1 MNPSARNEQYLAHP
15 DPWGTTPAATV
26 VAEVASAMEAGLGA
40 GAAVDL
46 GCGDGRHSRW
56 LAGLGW
62 RVDAIDVDEDVI
74 ASARDRD
81 SDDGRAGHVDW
92 IAADALSWSPSAAVD
107 LVVIGF
113 VHLPLE
119 RLRQVIARA
128 AGWLALGGH
137 LLFVGHA
144 AENLQRGVGGPKD
157 PSTLPTIEDLAA
169 GAAGLRV
176 LSLRHEL
183 RPAGTATAVDAVLHA
198 TTWD

>member
-1 MNPSARNEQYLAHP
+1 MNPSVPSEQYLAHP

-26 VAEVASAMEAGLGA
+26 VAEVASAMESGLGV

-62 RVDAIDVDEDVI
+62 QVDAIDVDENVI
-74 ASARDRD
+74 ASARERD
-81 SDDGRAGHVDW
+81 SDDGRTGHVDW
-92 IAADALSWSPSAAVD
+92 ISGDALTWSPSGQVE

-128 AGWLALGGH
+128 AGWLAPGGH

-144 AENLQRGVGGPKD
+144 AENLHRGVGGPKD
-157 PSTLPTIEDLAA
+157 PSTLPELGDLAA

-198 TTWD
+198 TTWE